1 MKILVKK
8 TVLYYAKT
16 YQLGSSSLTTWFNE
30 FSKQEFNNFNQLK
43 SVYKNAS
50 IIANNRVVFNIK
62 GNDFRLVVSINFLQQ
77 ACYVIW
83 FGTHQE
89 YDKIDVETVPFD
101 VNILNRKI

>member
-16 YQLGSSSLTTWFNE
+16 YQLGSYSLTTWFDE
-30 FSKQEFNNFNQLK
+30 FSKHEFNNFNQLK
-43 SVYKNAS
+43 SVYRNAS

-77 ACYVIW
+77 ACYVI
-83 FGTHQE
+83 GLVHTGNLIKLMLKLYHLMS
-89 YDKIDVETVPFD
+89 IS
-101 VNILNRKI
+101 